1 MKKLIDT
8 ISLWDDG
15 VHDGVRGGIFHW
27 IDAIANDRES
37 EPEVITIPWIDETIA
52 QSLDNDY
59 YLVHSGSKYV
69 SCVYE
74 RIQKLIDDGKLSHAS
89 VEQYLA
95 SSIINKFRDSWNKI
109 YDAITTN
116 YSPLEN
122 YDMAQT
128 ETPNVTHTKTVK
140 QKLTTENDAFGFN
153 STEPVHQTKS
163 TASGTKLDNEET
175 NSETGTRGLTR
186 HGNIGVT
193 TSQQML
199 QSEIDLRSNYQF
211 VEQLFNDVDSIL
223 AMLVY

>member
-1 MKKLIDT
+1 MTKLIDT
-8 ISLWDDG
+8 ITFWDDG
-15 VHDGVRGGIFHW
+15 IHDGVENGIFDMIW
-27 IDAIANDRES
+27 LIAN
-37 EPEVITIPWIDETIA
+37 EPYEETPLDSMPWLTEELK
-52 QSLDNDY
+52 QFLDDQY
-59 YLVHSGSKYV
+59 YMIHSGSKCISPSYK
-69 SCVYE
+69 
-74 RIQKLIDDGKLSHAS
+74 RIVDLYDAGKLGSIPL
-89 VEQYLA
+89 VYLA
-95 SSIINKFRDSWNKI
+95 NSIITKFRDSWNKI

-163 TASGTKLDNEET
+163 TASGAKLDNEET

-193 TSQQML
+193 SSQQLL